1 MWWRNMPWMTEDLS
15 GTIDGSNRNFT
26 ITQSP
31 VAGSLM
37 VIQQGIVLEAV
48 GSQPQA
54 MQLAYVQ
61 TSTSVE
67 LGLAPLVGQQRPW
80 ARYYY

>member
-1 MWWRNMPWMTEDLS
+1 MPWVIQDLI
-15 GTIDGSNRNFT
+15 GTINGSNRNFT
-26 ITQSP
+26 ISNSP
-31 VAGSLM
+31 IAGSLI
-37 VIQQGIVLEAV
+37 VVQQGIILEAV

-67 LGLAPLVGQQRPW
+67 LGLAPLVGQQVPW
-80 ARYYY
+80 CRYYF